1 MKTKIYVFLLSLFIS
16 SFSFAQV
23 VYEHTSNKNI
33 YAFLDEL
40 ANEQLIVINGA
51 IKPYSREFIAQ
62 KLNEATEFKGE
73 LNKRQT
79 KELAFYQLA
88 YMLEEDKPL
97 HLNST
102 FDILKNSNG
111 FGIGL
116 HPFGGFYK
124 DELFRFQAQPLYSYS
139 FIRNDNGTES
149 FSYGGLQAQAYVG
162 EHFGFYASL
171 RDNHSSIRFGNPD
184 YLTLFEGGNYKGSEK
199 GGVDW
204 SEMRGGITYAWN
216 WGSIGLIKD
225 HFEWGSNQHGANIF
239 GGQQPSFAHI
249 SLKIKPSKW
258 LEFNYIHGWLVSEVV
273 DDARSYWDDT
283 RFRSVFHPKW
293 ISANMFSISPFD
305 WLNVS
310 AGNSI
315 VYSDRDHPGF
325 WIPLF
330 LYKSVDHTYNA
341 TDSYGQAGQNSQLF
355 GDISIRYFKHLHLYG
370 SLFSDEIKFS
380 RIGDPDV
387 HNFFSWKGGFQL
399 SNFPFKNLSITAEY
413 TRTLPGPY
421 QHPIETTTYESN
433 QYNLGHYLGDNAE
446 EIYASLVFKPI
457 RGLHIKAELLWA
469 KHGPNVQYDDSPNV
483 IIETPFIESVS
494 WENKTM
500 AVDIRYEVVSNV
512 YVYVNAMKSDI
523 SGDTELLNLWTP
535 TYYQGDQLT
544 VSAGFNVGF

>member
-1 MKTKIYVFLLSLFIS
+1 MKIKIYVILISLFIS
-16 SFSFAQV
+16 NIGHAQV
-23 VYEHTSNKNI
+23 AYEHISNKNI
-33 YAFLDEL
+33 YSFLDEL
-40 ANEQLIVINGA
+40 ANEQLIVINSA
-51 IKPYSREFIAQ
+51 IKPYSRGFIAQ
-62 KLNEATEFKGE
+62 KLNEAAEFKGE
-73 LNKRQT
+73 LNKRQS
-79 KELAFYQLA
+79 KELEFYQLA

-97 HLNST
+97 HLNPT
-102 FDILKNSNG
+102 FDILKHSNG
-111 FGIGL
+111 FGIGI

-139 FIRNDNGTES
+139 FINNDNGTES
-149 FSYGGLQAQAYVG
+149 FSYGGLEAHAYVG

-171 RDNHSSIRFGNPD
+171 RDNHTSIRFGNPEF
-184 YLTLFEGGNYKGSEK
+184 LTLFEGGNYKGSEN

-204 SEMRGGITYAWN
+204 SEMRGGVTYAWN
-216 WGSIGLIKD
+216 WGSIALIKD

-249 SLKIKPSKW
+249 SLKLKPAKW

-273 DDARSYWDDT
+273 DSSRSYWDDD
-283 RFRSVFHPKW
+283 RFRSVFRPKW

-305 WLNVS
+305 WVNVS
-310 AGNSI
+310 VGNSI
-315 VYSDRDHPGF
+315 IYSDYDHPGF

-330 LYKSVDHTYNA
+330 IYKSVDHTYNA

-355 GDISIRYFKHLHLYG
+355 GDISIRYFKHLQLYG
-370 SLFSDEIKFS
+370 SLFADEIKFT
-380 RIGDPDV
+380 RIGDSTV

-399 SNFPFKNLSITAEY
+399 SNFPLKNLSFTAEY

-446 EIYASLVFKPI
+446 EIYLRITFKPI
-457 RGLHIKAELLWA
+457 RGLHIKAEAFWA
-469 KHGPNVQYDDSPNV
+469 KHGPYVEYDDNAS
-483 IIETPFIESVS
+483 IIIGTPFMESVS
-494 WENKTM
+494 WENKTL
-500 AVDIRYEVVSNV
+500 ALDIRYEVVSNV
-512 YVYVNAMKSDI
+512 YVYINAMKSDI
-523 SGDTELLNLWTP
+523 SGETELLNMWTP